1 MIPYIHIGWFQLPTF
16 GLMVAT
22 GLFCS
27 AYILQADF
35 DRRKIQADAFMI
47 IGVAGLAGIVGARL
61 YHVLETPAEFF
72 ADPWPYVF
80 SRVGFAWFGGFL
92 GGFIALVLLARSA
105 KIPLLLFLDTCSPA
119 AAVGYAIGRIGCL
132 LSGDGDYGRPTSLP
146 WGMSFPNGIVP
157 TTERVHP
164 TPLYEFFIWL
174 AIAAFLWHLGTKAMR
189 GPKAKGEIFCNYLI
203 LTGIARFLIE
213 FIRINPRSFFG
224 LSNAQAASLVSI
236 LAGAVLLWRIKSQF
250 HALKKEHRIVEHIAA
265 RGDVLQPEYH
275 RPTPECPHPERWHMY
290 DSMTAEVEVLDFLQ
304 ALVMTVKPELA
315 VETGTFS
322 GLSTLR
328 IAEGLKANGF
338 GCVITCEH
346 DPKVF
351 AAAKQRFDSS
361 GLGQWIDA
369 RNESSLEMRIEGRID
384 LLFCDSDP
392 PLREQ
397 EVRKFLPQMN
407 PSGLIL
413 MHDASSSIK
422 SVREGALRLEAEG
435 LISVLLL
442 PTPRGLVVAQK
453 KRRAQLGARFH
464 FSSRQHC
471 CLMDLRSTQEF
482 RQPIVLDKERMQNGD
497 SGIFAARASGL
508 PLFRGRS

>member
-1 MIPYIHIGWFQLPTF
+1 MIPFLHLGPLTIPTF

-22 GLFCS
+22 GLLAA

-35 DRRKIQADAFMI
+35 DRRRAQFVKSGYLKSGGKPSHHDEGFLI
-47 IGVAGLAGIVGARL
+47 IGVAGLAGLVGARL
-61 YHVLETPAEFF
+61 YHVLETPRELI
-72 ADPWPYVF
+72 ADPSVLI
-80 SRVGFAWFGGFL
+80 SRFGFAWFGGFL
-92 GGFIALVLLARSA
+92 GGLMA
-105 KIPLLLFLDTCSPA
+105 LLFLARHYEVPALEFMDLCSPA

-132 LSGDGDYGRPTSLP
+132 LSGDGDYGVPTSLP
-146 WGMSFPNGIVP
+146 WGMSFPNGVVP
-157 TTERVHP
+157 TTGIWDPESHSGVCLKYGLPENCTVHP
-164 TPLYEFFIWL
+164 TPLYEFFLWL
-174 AIAAFLWHLGTKAMR
+174 AIAAFLWHMGTKALR
-189 GPKAKGEIFCNYLI
+189 GPKAQGEIFCNYLI
-203 LTGIARFLIE
+203 LTGVARFLVEI
-213 FIRINPRSFFG
+213 IRINPRSFFG
-224 LSNAQAASLVSI
+224 LSNAQAASVLSI
-236 LAGAVLLWRIKSQF
+236 VVGAVLLWRIKGQF

-265 RGDVLQPEYH
+265 SGDVLQPEYH

-290 DSMTAEVEVLDFLQ
+290 DSMTAEVEVLDFLK
-304 ALVMTVKPELA
+304 ALVTTVKPELV

-361 GLGQWIDA
+361 GLGQWTDA

-384 LLFCDSDP
+384 LLFCDRRP

-397 EVRKFLPQMN
+397 GVRKFLPQMN

-422 SVREGALRLEAEG
+422 TVREGALRLEAEG

-453 KRRAQLGARFH
+453 R
-464 FSSRQHC
+464 
-471 CLMDLRSTQEF
+471 E
-482 RQPIVLDKERMQNGD
+482 
-497 SGIFAARASGL
+497 
-508 PLFRGRS
+508 GRS